1 MKTEVWCRFEVACC
15 WFRVVGLLVSDF
27 RHTQFVILVPG
38 CGLLVAALGFKVFG
52 LEGLCFEVR
61 VGAFRFYA
69 EL

>member
-1 MKTEVWCRFEVACC
+1 MRLLVAGSGLWGCWFLISGMLSLLY
-15 WFRVVGLLVSDF
+15 WFRVA
-27 RHTQFVILVPG
+27 
-38 CGLLVAALGFKVFG
+38 GLLVATLGFKVFG